1 MKVKSAECQVA
12 VYYPLQQVDGIT
24 TAPATSSFRPLDKF
38 VPVKF
43 EPALETQASRPKLK
57 LFML

>member
-12 VYYPLQQVDGIT
+12 VYYSPQQDDGIT
-24 TAPATSSFRPLDKF
+24 TAPATSSLYPLYRF

-43 EPALETQASRPKLK
+43 EPALVTQASRPKLNI
-57 LFML
+57 FML